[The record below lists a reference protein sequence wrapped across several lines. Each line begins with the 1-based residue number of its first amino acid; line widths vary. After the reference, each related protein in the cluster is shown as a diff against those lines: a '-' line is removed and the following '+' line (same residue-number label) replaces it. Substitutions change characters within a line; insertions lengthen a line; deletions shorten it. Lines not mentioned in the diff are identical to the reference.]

1 MLRSY
6 KELQV
11 WKRSLIL
18 VTDIYRLTR
27 ILPPDERFGL
37 KSQLR
42 RAAVSVNVNIAEG
55 YGRATRGEYLNHLS
69 VARGS
74 LLEVEALCTVC
85 QALSLVTTEDLTT
98 EEEHLVQMRLMLRGL
113 RRALEKKGAKGAKGA

>member
-6 KELQV
+6 KELHV

-37 KSQLR
+37 
-42 RAAVSVNVNIAEG
+42 N
-55 YGRATRGEYLNHLS
+55 LS
-69 VARGS
+69 FAGPRCPS
-74 LLEVEALCTVC
+74 T
-85 QALSLVTTEDLTT
+85 
-98 EEEHLVQMRLMLRGL
+98 
-113 RRALEKKGAKGAKGA
+113 